1 MAEIFSGRLR
11 IQFLTDGTVD
21 LRVIGNNAERGV
33 ADSLDDV
40 GRIEQ
45 FLKQHHIPH
54 DAQQRRYDGGRRTDA
69 VVLFLARRRDPR
81 RGERRR
87 AVTRRNA

>member
-11 IQFLTDGTVD
+11 IQFLSDGTVD
-21 LRVIGNNAERGV
+21 LRVIGNNDERGV
-33 ADSLDDV
+33 GTGLDDV
-40 GRIEQ
+40 GRLEQ

-54 DAQQRRYDGGRRTDA
+54 EAQQRKYQDSRRTDA

-87 AVTRRNA
+87 TVTRRNA